1 MLVKGQR
8 QVGKTFIIEKFGRDN
23 YSNVILVNFVE
34 NDRIKSVFDDNLDV
48 DSIITAMSMYIP
60 DGKFVPKETL
70 II

>member
-1 MLVKGQR
+1 LVKGQR
-8 QVGKTFIIEKFGRDN
+8 QVGKTFIIEKFGCDN

-60 DGKFVPKETL
+60 DAKLVPKETL

>member
-1 MLVKGQR
+1 MEKGQR
-8 QVGKTFIIEKFGRDN
+8 QVGKTFIIEKFGHDN

-60 DGKFVPKETL
+60 DAKFVPKETL